1 MSMRTKPLFISVGQ
15 DAMATGCCGRSLSS
29 VASDVCAVSGV
40 DQGYVVVNAENRF
53 LLLFTFL
60 KKNRDKKVQ

>member
-1 MSMRTKPLFISVGQ
+1 MC
-15 DAMATGCCGRSLSS
+15 AC
-29 VASDVCAVSGV
+29 VCARAVSGV

-60 KKNRDKKVQ
+60 KKNRDKKVR